1 MRFNQ
6 LSLAGL
12 EQSWSAALAAAM
24 TWIPSFSGSFD
35 SRLVQVRGRD
45 LLAALI
51 LVVMHRHGTA
61 ATMENVRE
69 LIDGEMSKPGS
80 VLGGLIHYE
89 THQVRD
95 VSKMCLAARGSCF
108 GDAVPFLAL
117 NIQEERTGAVERL
130 WPPKVMLAV

>member
-1 MRFNQ
+1 MRFKQ
-6 LSLAGL
+6 FSLAGL
-12 EQSWSAALAAAM
+12 EQSWSAAVAAAM

-35 SRLVQVRGRD
+35 SRLVQSRGRE

-51 LVVMHRHGTA
+51 LVAMHRHGTA

-80 VLGGLIHYE
+80 VLGELIHHE

-95 VSKMCLAARGSCF
+95 VAKMCFAAREACF
-108 GDAVPFLAL
+108 GDPVPFLAL

-130 WPPKVMLAV
+130 WPPKVSLAV